1 MNCLNRFKEIFGDFL
16 IDLLFIKGVRRN
28 LQDKDLRPIGE
39 QLRGANVS
47 KNIDTDW
54 DFISKH
60 SKPPHGKRSCTGLTL
75 KLIMMKSVWINFF
88 ITGVFMFLEHSLN
101 LIKDLL
107 LADLVSPKVTNTFDN
122 VTAPSN
128 CCNHSNT
135 TTYQPAQQTFYSN
148 LMSTSITGTACVLIG
163 ATLGELVTSN
173 LKTYFD
179 IFSSTYLRIVF
190 ESIIYKKLLKIK
202 SKELKDFNVIHLM
215 SSDTQIFR
223 EGIATLH
230 ILWIAPIEVAAVIY
244 FMSER
249 LGFGYSVI
257 PGVVFLTVISAIQ
270 LSFSKRFKTIRK
282 KMLHYGDKRI
292 EIVQSLID
300 NYNLVRLLAWEEPFT
315 KLIYQTKF
323 KEDRYLQ
330 KASLIK
336 ALKLFFFFIGPTVS
350 IYLTALT
357 YSITYEKEITAG
369 QVNAGFLMFAQL
381 SSTLVLEFNYAI
393 YLIKEVN
400 LSIKRIAVLLDLPE
414 YETRKDSNSSHNK
427 FKFKV
432 SDTQCQMNGTS
443 NLDKTAYLQ
452 ICSKN
457 TDSHSI
463 TINAGEERN
472 VIGVS
477 GNITAS
483 NSDLLLSIFG
493 ELEVPANMEIC
504 KEGTIVIVPKD
515 GWLFDGSIKENIIFS
530 EEVNEEWYKKVKNLC
545 GITEEFKY
553 NFSDNTQV
561 MDEGGINSRLTMKI
575 SIARAVY
582 KKADI
587 YLFDEVFNLIEL
599 TCAIRI
605 FKNLIKEVM
614 SDKIVLIATNQQ
626 EILNLV
632 TYQIKM
638 KDGDI
643 EAITNVYKNTIQSPC
658 DCDGEQGEEY
668 EEIAPLPPRKSHL
681 RMMRQKSINITATK
695 ESIDNWQKIYHVKE
709 DEKVHNI
716 SVKTYI
722 TYLMSGTN
730 LVVLYILLILVL
742 LAETSSILSLI
753 GWFFIPLSTTNDTL
767 SNGGNTTINYQEWK
781 TYIIVSVFVALSS
794 ACYLLLCV
802 IIIFVLLRC
811 SDALHD
817 GMFYSI
823 LKANTSFFLRTP
835 VSTIVNRFIQDI
847 AVCDELLPYHFT
859 FFTVLTFQALGVI
872 VLTFSIN
879 QIILI
884 PSIIVIVCLLLV
896 FRWVYLKTSRSVRS
910 LESKQCIPLYSQCS
924 ITANGT
930 LTIQSHNCKEKLM
943 SHFMKCQ
950 DNYSKAYYCNHLV
963 NIWVGIR
970 VGILG
975 VCTLA
980 LVTAVISLNT
990 TEDSL
995 TATTLGQMILALW
1008 MLKHWMLLS
1017 IEVENEMISVQRLLS
1032 YRNLPSKPQIND
1044 KIKIDPKWP
1053 VNPTIEFE
1061 DVIFCFAPYLP
1072 NLLQQVTFTVN
1083 AGETIGIV
1091 GKNAPAVLAALTCLS
1106 EFSGTIKMG
1115 NTDVSKIDP
1124 SALRDSISL
1133 IPINCLVLPGTLR
1146 LNLDP
1151 FDKTTDDEIWDILE
1165 MTELKSVVSNL
1176 PGQLSFDMSKFHQ
1189 CFSGGQRKL
1198 FSLTRAL
1205 LKKNNILIIDSAIN
1219 TLDQDTEDK
1228 VHKII
1233 RTHCSGTTVIYLTD
1247 RLIKLASCEKIM
1259 VLDGPNI
1266 QEYDTLTNLINNG
1279 QSECSRILTSNYNQE
1294 VEQFTSMANTNSRR
1308 RSFSKSCKNKDSPFQ
1323 MVNVE
1328 I

>member
-28 LQDKDLRPIGE
+28 LKEKDLCPIGE

-60 SKPPHGKRSCTGLTL
+60 SKPFYGKRNTGLTL
-75 KLIMMKSVWINFF
+75 KLIMMKSVWMNFF

-107 LADLVSPKVTNTFDN
+107 LAELVTQQITNTN
-122 VTAPSN
+122 VNNTVPSN
-128 CCNHSNT
+128 CCNHSNVT
-135 TTYQPAQQTFYSN
+135 TDQQTQQKSPTN
-148 LMSTSITGTACVLIG
+148 LMYSSVTITACVLIG

-202 SKELKDFNVIHLM
+202 SKELKDFNIIHLM

-244 FMSER
+244 FMSTR
-249 LGFGYSVI
+249 LEFFYSVI
-257 PGVVFLTVISAIQ
+257 PGVLFLTVISVIQ

-292 EIVQSLID
+292 EIVQSLIA

-315 KLIYQTKF
+315 KLVYQTKF

-357 YSITYEKEITAG
+357 YSLTSEKEITAG

-381 SSTLVLEFNYAI
+381 SSTLVLEYNYAI
-393 YLIKEVN
+393 YLIREVN
-400 LSIKRIAVLLDLPE
+400 LSIKRIAALLDLQE
-414 YETRKDSNSSHNK
+414 YETKKDSNSSDNK
-427 FKFKV
+427 LKSKV
-432 SDTQCQMNGTS
+432 SDKHSQMNGASLAT
-443 NLDKTAYLQ
+443 LDKKTYVQ

-457 TDSHSI
+457 KDSHSI
-463 TINAGEERN
+463 TINAGEEKN
-472 VIGVS
+472 VIGIS

-493 ELEVPANMEIC
+493 ELEVPANMEIH
-504 KEGTIVIVPKD
+504 KEGTVAIVPKE

-530 EEVNEEWYKKVKNLC
+530 EEEDDQWYEKVKNLC
-545 GITEEFKY
+545 GITEEFKH
-553 NFSDNTQV
+553 NFADNTQV
-561 MDEGGINSRLTMKI
+561 MDEGIINSCLTMKI

-599 TCAIRI
+599 NSAIRI
-605 FKNLIKEVM
+605 FKDLIREVM

-632 TYQIKM
+632 THEIKM

-643 EAITNVYKNTIQSPC
+643 ETISNVYKNTTQTPC
-658 DCDGEQGEEY
+658 DCEGEQEQTSVN
-668 EEIAPLPPRKSHL
+668 ASLARRKSHL
-681 RMMRQKSINITATK
+681 RMLKQKSINITATK
-695 ESIDNWQKIYHVKE
+695 ESVDNWQKIYHVKE

-730 LVVLYILLILVL
+730 LIVLYILLALVL

-753 GWFFIPLSTTNDTL
+753 GWFFLPLSTNVSL
-767 SNGGNTTINYQEWK
+767 SNEGNSTINSQEWI

-794 ACYLLLCV
+794 VCYLLLCV

-835 VSTIVNRFIQDI
+835 VGTIMNRFIQDI

-879 QIILI
+879 QTILI

-910 LESKQCIPLYSQCS
+910 LESKLCIPLYSQCS
-924 ITANGT
+924 ITANGI

-980 LVTAVISLNT
+980 LVTAVILSIHRT
-990 TEDSL
+990 DDSL
-995 TATTLGQMILALW
+995 TAITLGQMILALW

-1032 YRNLPSKPQIND
+1032 YSNLPCKPQIND

-1124 SALRDSISL
+1124 NALRDSISL

-1176 PGQLSFDMSKFHQ
+1176 PGQLSFNMSKFSQ
-1189 CFSGGQRKL
+1189 CFSAGQKKL
-1198 FSLTRAL
+1198 FSLARAL

-1219 TLDQDTEDK
+1219 TLDQDTENK
-1228 VHKII
+1228 VHKIV

-1247 RLIKLASCEKIM
+1247 RLIKLASCERIM
-1259 VLDGPNI
+1259 VLDGPKI

-1279 QSECSRILTSNYNQE
+1279 QSECSRILKSTYNQE
-1294 VEQFTSMANTNSRR
+1294 VEQFTSMANTNRRR
-1308 RSFSKSCKNKDSPFQ
+1308 RSFSKSNNKDSPFQ

>member
-1 MNCLNRFKEIFGDFL
+1 MNCLNRFKEIFGDFM

-28 LQDKDLRPIGE
+28 LKDKDLRPIGN

-54 DFISKH
+54 DYISKH
-60 SKPPHGKRSCTGLTL
+60 SKPFHGKRRTGLVL
-75 KLIMMKSVWINFF
+75 KLIMMKSVWMNFF
-88 ITGVFMFLEHSLN
+88 ITGVFMVLEHSLN

-107 LADLVSPKVTNTFDN
+107 LADLVTQQVTNTF
-122 VTAPSN
+122 PRN
-128 CCNHSNT
+128 CCNHSNI
-135 TTYQPAQQTFYSN
+135 TTYQQTQQTFSPN
-148 LMSTSITGTACVLIG
+148 LMYSSVTVTASVLIG
-163 ATLGELVTSN
+163 ATLGELVASN

-179 IFSSTYLRIVF
+179 IFSSTYLRIIF

-230 ILWIAPIEVAAVIY
+230 ILWIAPIEVGAVIY
-244 FMSER
+244 FMSKR
-249 LGFGYSVI
+249 LELFYSVI
-257 PGVVFLTVISAIQ
+257 PGVVFLAVISVIQ

-292 EIVQSLID
+292 EIVQSLIA

-350 IYLTALT
+350 IYLTAMT
-357 YSITYEKEITAG
+357 YSLSTEKEITAG

-400 LSIKRIAVLLDLPE
+400 LSIKRIAALLDLPE
-414 YETRKDSNSSHNK
+414 YATIKDSKSSDGK
-427 FKFKV
+427 LKSKV
-432 SDTQCQMNGTS
+432 SDKQMNLI
-443 NLDKTAYLQ
+443 NLDKTAFLQ

-457 TDSHSI
+457 KDSHSI
-463 TINAGEERN
+463 TINAGEDKN
-472 VIGVS
+472 VIGIS

-493 ELEVPANMEIC
+493 ELEVPANMEIH
-504 KEGTIVIVPKD
+504 KQGTIVIVPKE

-530 EEVNEEWYKKVKNLC
+530 EEVDEEWYDKVKHLC
-545 GITEEFKY
+545 GITEEFKH
-553 NFSDNTQV
+553 NFADSTQV
-561 MDEGGINSRLTMKI
+561 MDEGVTNSCLAMKI

-587 YLFDEVFNLIEL
+587 YLFDEVFNIIEL
-599 TCAIRI
+599 NCAIRI
-605 FKNLIKEVM
+605 FKNLIREVM

-632 TYQIKM
+632 TYEIKM

-643 EAITNVYKNTIQSPC
+643 EAISNVYKYTTQCPC
-658 DCDGEQGEEY
+658 DCDGEQEQRCEVDNS
-668 EEIAPLPPRKSHL
+668 LRRKKSQL
-681 RMMRQKSINITATK
+681 RMLRQKSINITATK
-695 ESIDNWQKIYHVKE
+695 ESIDNWQKIYQVKE
-709 DEKVHNI
+709 DEEVHNI
-716 SVKTYI
+716 SIKTYI

-730 LVVLYILLILVL
+730 LVVLYILLALVL

-753 GWFFIPLSTTNDTL
+753 GWFFLPLSTTNVSL
-767 SNGGNTTINYQEWK
+767 SNEGNSVIHSQEWK
-781 TYIIVSVFVALSS
+781 TYIIVSIFVALSGI
-794 ACYLLLCV
+794 CYLLLCV

-835 VSTIVNRFIQDI
+835 VGTIVNRFIQDI

-872 VLTFSIN
+872 VLTFSVN

-910 LESKQCIPLYSQCS
+910 LESKLCIPLYSQCS
-924 ITANGT
+924 ITANGI

-980 LVTAVISLNT
+980 LVTAVIFSVHR

-1032 YRNLPSKPQIND
+1032 YRNLPCKPQINGQ
-1044 KIKIDPKWP
+1044 IKIDPKWP

-1072 NLLQQVTFTVN
+1072 NLLQQVSFTVN

-1115 NTDVSKIDP
+1115 NTDVSKIDS

-1165 MTELKSVVSNL
+1165 MTELKSVVSSL
-1176 PGQLSFDMSKFHQ
+1176 QGQLSFDMSKFHQ
-1189 CFSGGQRKL
+1189 FFSGGQKKL
-1198 FSLTRAL
+1198 FSLARAL

-1219 TLDQDTEDK
+1219 TLDQKTEDK
-1228 VHKII
+1228 VHKIV
-1233 RTHCSGTTVIYLTD
+1233 RTYCRGTTVIYLTD

-1259 VLDGPNI
+1259 VLDGPKI

-1279 QSECSRILTSNYNQE
+1279 QSECSRILKSNYNHE
-1294 VEQFTSMANTNSRR
+1294 VEQFTSMANTNQRR
-1308 RSFSKSCKNKDSPFQ
+1308 RSFSKSCKIKDSPFQ